1 MMKATIIISTL
12 VLAVLLAG
20 NAWADTTWTNDGG
33 DGDWNNSGN
42 WSDGLPDSADD
53 ANVEN
58 TTTMVWPTLDGDTG
72 FCDQLRIAHT
82 PDTVGEL
89 TVAGGAILNVD
100 SGLRI
105 GRRKPGGQVG
115 ALYISG
121 ETTTIDITG
130 EIECGRYGDATIEMT
145 GGTVTAN
152 GVLVIAYRS
161 ESTGH
166 VQLDGGTLRAG
177 GLNMRHEGAP
187 GTIDIAGG
195 ALVLAGQWY
204 QDSDYFKEDGWI
216 VAHGGDEG
224 WFLYFDYNGLE
235 TTITA
240 LAPGSN
246 IPPVV
251 DASEDKVFTLPD
263 DTVKLDGSVSDDGI
277 GDPNGFLEIWWSLDP
292 DSDPN
297 APNGVTFGDL
307 IFEPNEFVAEPNVTF
322 PEDGEYVLRL
332 YAGDGEKS
340 SSDTTTVTVH
350 PEGYVPPPSKTYFVT
365 RLNNSQPIIT
375 EQMFIDLG
383 ATHENS
389 AGMTEGENING
400 ASAIRI
406 PDWIAPENRTDPSA
420 IYYLYFAHHRGDY
433 IRLAWAED
441 IEGPWQLY
449 NVGTG
454 VPLDSRGVLSLNSN
468 DEIDIGNDIT
478 VRNHIASPDV
488 FADDDNERII
498 MYFHSPT
505 RLDGTNV
512 GQNSFVATSD
522 YGLDF
527 NGNIEPVILGG
538 SYFRVFDYNDN
549 LYALDNG
556 ADLYKAPDANEPWTP
571 PPGFDFGDDLWTKS
585 SNDPFADDLEEAGF
599 SGRVRHTAVRV
610 IGDTLEVF
618 YSRRGDTPER
628 IQMSTIDLVVGDYD
642 LWDSTFPPEEILE
655 AEPGWEGGQ
664 FPPDPSEGGDAP
676 ENVNQ
681 LRDPYVF
688 EDIDGVLYL
697 FYSGCGEDAIGIAQ
711 LDPVVP
717 GDFEPDGDVD
727 YYDLA
732 VLAAQWLQNCGVL
745 AADLDGDGTVNF
757 FDFAL
762 LAEHWSK

>member
-1 MMKATIIISTL
+1 MKVTIIISTL
-12 VLAVLLAG
+12 VLAVALAG
-20 NAWADTTWTNDGG
+20 NASADTTWTNDGG

-58 TTTMVWPTLDGDTG
+58 TTTMVWPRLDGDTG
-72 FCDQLRIAHT
+72 FCDQLRIAHA

-89 TVAGGAILNVD
+89 TVTGGAILNVD
-100 SGLRI
+100 GDLRI
-105 GRRKPGGQVG
+105 GRKRPGGQVG

-121 ETTTIDITG
+121 PGTSIIGADDI
-130 EIECGRYGDATIEMT
+130 EVGRYGDAAIDMSDGYLCTASGGYLNLAYHTGSFGTIYLR
-145 GGTVTAN
+145 GGTVEVGTGGLTVGNTTTDVGTALIDIYA
-152 GVLVIAYRS
+152 GTLVIAGDAV
-161 ESTGH
+161 STINDYVNQEPPIIVGY
-166 VQLDGGTLRAG
+166 G
-177 GLNMRHEGAP
+177 GL
-187 GTIDIAGG
+187 GTICAVYDAGKTM
-195 ALVLAGQWY
+195 V
-204 QDSDYFKEDGWI
+204 
-216 VAHGGDEG
+216 
-224 WFLYFDYNGLE
+224 
-235 TTITA
+235 TA
-240 LAPGSN
+240 FGPGEN

-251 DASEDKVFTLPD
+251 DAGEDKTLILPD
-263 DTVKLDGSVSDDGI
+263 DTVKLDGSVNDDGI
-277 GDPNGFLEIWWSLDP
+277 GDPNGYLDITWSVQSQP
-292 DSDPN
+292 DGSTVYFDNNKVEDSN
-297 APNGVTFGDL
+297 ATFDTAGD
-307 IFEPNEFVAEPNVTF
+307 
-322 PEDGEYVLRL
+322 YVLFL
-332 YAGDGEKS
+332 YATDGEKS
-340 SSDTTTVTVH
+340 SGDVVTVTVH
-350 PEGYVPPPSKTYFVT
+350 PEGYVPPPSAAYIVT

-383 ATHENS
+383 ATHENG

-400 ASAIRI
+400 ASVIRI
-406 PDWIAPENRTDPSA
+406 PDWIAPENRADPNA

-441 IEGPWQLY
+441 IEGPWHLY

-454 VPLDSRGVLSLNSN
+454 VPLDDRGVLSLDSN

-505 RLDGTNV
+505 RYNGNNV

-556 ADLYKAPDANEPWTP
+556 ADLYKAPDANDPWAP
-571 PPGFDFGDDLWTKS
+571 PPGFDFGDDLWTRS

-599 SGRVRHTAVRV
+599 SGRVRHTAVYLL
-610 IGDTLEVF
+610 GDTLQVF

-688 EDIDGVLYL
+688 EDIDGELYL
-697 FYSGCGEDAIGIAQ
+697 FYSGCGEDAIGIAH
-711 LDPVVP
+711 LDPVAL

-727 YYDLA
+727 WDDLA
-732 VLAAQWLQNCGVL
+732 VLVAQWLHDSGVL

-757 FDFAL
+757 VDFAI
-762 LAEHWSK
+762 LAENLTPSPN